1 MHRLLSLIFCCL
13 FSLQL
18 NAELNSRAEP
28 LAPNFE
34 LPALGDARMHALE
47 DYRGKVIY
55 LDFWASW
62 CGPCRQS
69 LPALNEFQAQMG
81 NKEFEVVA
89 INLDANPADGL
100 AFLEQ
105 FPVAYTVLSDP
116 IGKSSRL
123 YDLVGLPTSVLID
136 QHGVLVSSFQG
147 FHPSHLV
154 KLRKAVEI
162 LTESS
167 PQKVLER

>member
-1 MHRLLSLIFCCL
+1 MFRVLSFILLCCL
-13 FSLQL
+13 SAGAL
-18 NAELNSRAEP
+18 RAEP

-34 LPALGDARMHALE
+34 LKALGDTRIHALK

-69 LPALNEFQAQMG
+69 LPALSKLQSELGKQD
-81 NKEFEVVA
+81 FEVIA
-89 INLDANPADGL
+89 INLDANPEDGL
-100 AFLEQ
+100 AFLKQ
-105 FPVAYTVLSDP
+105 YPVTYTVLSDP
-116 IGKSSRL
+116 VGQSSRL

-136 QHGVLVSSFQG
+136 KHGVLVSSFQG

-162 LTESS
+162 LS
-167 PQKVLER
+167 KAN

>member
-1 MHRLLSLIFCCL
+1 MHRFFTLIVCCLLSLNL
-13 FSLQL
+13 S
-18 NAELNSRAEP
+18 AEPRPSSEP

-34 LPALGDARMHALE
+34 LPALGAKRMHALE

-69 LPALNEFQAQMG
+69 LPALNEFQAQMAG
-81 NKEFEVVA
+81 KDFEVVA

-116 IGKSSRL
+116 VGSSSRL

-136 QHGVLVSSFQG
+136 KRGVLVSSFQG
-147 FHPSHLV
+147 FHPAHLE
-154 KLRKAVEI
+154 KLKTAVEI
-162 LTESS
+162 LSTAN
-167 PQKVLER
+167 